1 MITKVALLVTQLNLE
16 KENIHTDLDSEET
29 KPIKKEK
36 KNEQK

>member
-1 MITKVALLVTQLNLE
+1 MSNNLE
-16 KENIHTDLDSEET
+16 KENIDTDLDSEET